1 MQADLRMLLQN
12 TGFLWMKSG
21 PVIADSWN
29 RVLEMDMQET
39 SRDQFNLNTV
49 GLSLSLSRGDNCP
62 QA

>member
-1 MQADLRMLLQN
+1 
-12 TGFLWMKSG
+12 MKRG

-49 GLSLSLSRGDNCP
+49 GFRVSVEN
-62 QA
+62 